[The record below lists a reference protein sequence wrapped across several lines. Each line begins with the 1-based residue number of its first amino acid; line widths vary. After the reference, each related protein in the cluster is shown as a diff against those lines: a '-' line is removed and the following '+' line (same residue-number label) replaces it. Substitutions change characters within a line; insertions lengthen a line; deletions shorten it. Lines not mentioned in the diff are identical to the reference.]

1 MIELACRDVAF
12 HGQAPTYVRATQS
25 GPRRA
30 STPRLTPHDRLGCN
44 VSNSAPVNASP
55 SVAKSPGRRYIPGI
69 SQDRAAV
76 EAVMVRNLSFRWLLT
91 LILTLNV
98 AAGPTMLSA
107 QQPPEE
113 VPSIT
118 IRTNTRLV
126 LVDVV
131 VTDKKGQPITGLK
144 PENFT
149 VEENGKKQKISS
161 FVAPGSQNG
170 PAPQPVP
177 PGIL

>member
-1 MIELACRDVAF
+1 MQTSATVPQAT
-12 HGQAPTYVRATQS
+12 QAPALPNHPEEGTFP
-25 GPRRA
+25 GF
-30 STPRLTPHDRLGCN
+30 
-44 VSNSAPVNASP
+44 SP
-55 SVAKSPGRRYIPGI
+55 
-69 SQDRAAV
+69 DRAAV

-149 VEENGKKQKISS
+149 VEENGKKQKISM

-177 PGIL
+177 PGILSNHPEHVGPTGV